1 MVVSGRNPRKVLSRQ
16 SAGRIRRCR
25 NKAQSVD
32 EEGKVFVK
40 SFLRRGKGFC
50 QRAGNVFVLLASGVG
65 GGGDLINVPVKI
77 LLFIWCRK

>member
-1 MVVSGRNPRKVLSRQ
+1 MGGNLEKFPRAK

-32 EEGKVFVK
+32 EAGKVFVK
-40 SFLRRGKGFC
+40 SFPGKGKGFC
-50 QRAGNVFVLLASGVG
+50 QRAGNVFVLLARGAG
-65 GGGDLINVPVKI
+65 EGGDLINVLVKI